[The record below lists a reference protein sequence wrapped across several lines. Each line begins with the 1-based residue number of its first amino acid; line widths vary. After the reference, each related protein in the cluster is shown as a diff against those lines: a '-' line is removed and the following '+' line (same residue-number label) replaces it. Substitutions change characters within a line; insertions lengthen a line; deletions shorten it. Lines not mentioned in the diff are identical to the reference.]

1 MDTQTSTNK
10 TRSVKIEGLLKLVQ
24 EKNQQIDELKIELN
38 ELRARTVAASSSMSI
53 NDLAS
58 SASLLSLSNAAATLP
73 QPQQQQPPNQPVVK
87 TLVDALEKEIL
98 IYKRLNSLSSAAQ
111 HRNE

>member
-73 QPQQQQPPNQPVVK
+73 QPQQQPSNQPVVK

>member
-58 SASLLSLSNAAATLP
+58 SASLLSLSNAAANLP
-73 QPQQQQPPNQPVVK
+73 QPQQPPPNVK
-87 TLVDALEKEIL
+87 SLVDALEKEIL